1 MTVTLINETVPM
13 DVSLE
18 VGGLGTTRDGRPKL
32 IPGGDDSS
40 PYSARQFITLDKT
53 TLTLDPN
60 KPQTV
65 TATIKIPGDVGA
77 GGRYAMIH
85 IYTAAKGGT
94 VALVTAVDVPVVLTI
109 TRDRADNYRGY

>member
-1 MTVTLINETVPM
+1 MKGCYGLWHIIMTGVLIGFSLLLLTSPVSAGLQISGSILQKDVLADETIQHVMTVTLINETAPM

-32 IPGGDDSS
+32 ISGGDDSS

-60 KPQTV
+60 KPR
-65 TATIKIPGDVGA
+65 P
-77 GGRYAMIH
+77 
-85 IYTAAKGGT
+85 
-94 VALVTAVDVPVVLTI
+94 
-109 TRDRADNYRGY
+109 